1 MENSTKIKCLEYS
14 VAVVFVLLLIAS
26 YLQLPPSSYFISMYC
41 KVFNTNK
48 YSPMLITALLSLA
61 YSVPIYV
68 IKKKL
73 ISKSGK

>member
-26 YLQLPPSSYFISMYC
+26 YLQLPPCSYFISLYC
-41 KVFNTNK
+41 KVFNTTK
-48 YSPMLITALLSLA
+48 YSPMLITALLTLTYA
-61 YSVPIYV
+61 LPIYV

-73 ISKSGK
+73 IAKSVE